1 MKKAFYIFFAVIFLL
16 ISCGYGFADD
26 FTVSDETEFQNALNA
41 E

>member
-1 MKKAFYIFFAVIFLL
+1 MNKAFYVFLTALFLL
-16 ISCGYGFADD
+16 IYCGYGFADD